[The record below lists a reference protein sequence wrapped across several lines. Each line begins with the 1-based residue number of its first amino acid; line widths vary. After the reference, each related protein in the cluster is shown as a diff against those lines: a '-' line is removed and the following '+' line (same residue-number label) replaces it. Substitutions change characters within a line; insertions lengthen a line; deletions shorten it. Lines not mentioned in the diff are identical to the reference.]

1 MAFVFEYL
9 QRALRHT
16 GVMNGLHAK
25 RKVSQQ
31 GVGINLHSLVP
42 LYTVE

>member
-1 MAFVFEYL
+1 MTFVFEYL

-16 GVMNGLHAK
+16 GVMNELHAK

-31 GVGINLHSLVP
+31 GVGINLHGLAP
-42 LYTVE
+42 LYTIE